1 MSTSERQLLS
11 VLSLII
17 YIRSRVEEPVNMEGL
32 LGKFRALLGSL
43 MCFLS
48 SVSLRNTVSP
58 SPSLASVALLRWCSA
73 EFISS

>member
-1 MSTSERQLLS
+1 M
-11 VLSLII
+11 
-17 YIRSRVEEPVNMEGL
+17 EEPVNMEGL

-58 SPSLASVALLRWCSA
+58 SPSLASVALLRWCLA